1 MIIETSDNRLFLVTE
16 NKAPE
21 LSHVWLGLAVK
32 RIKGGFTLRA
42 KAKPLLV
49 RKAGSQIID
58 STPIVLP

>member
-16 NKAPE
+16 YKAPE
-21 LSHVWLGLAVK
+21 LSHVWAAVPVK